1 MENLVI
7 RPSKLVDTDK
17 LAVFDFDWTMVKP
30 TGGRKFPKDENDWV
44 WWRSTVPKVLK
55 EYAKAKYRMIILTDQ
70 SKEWKITMIKNV
82 IKQLKIPF
90 TVIVGVDKNMQK
102 PNPALFQSEI
112 LEFDKDTSFY
122 VGDAAGREGE
132 WSDKDKVFA
141 DKIGMKF
148 YTPEEIFPM
157 EYKPFPAIS
166 IPKHKEV
173 IIMIGSPGSGK
184 STFIQQQLVPKGYY
198 IVDGDTLKLPHKM
211 VDDASKHLDQSI
223 VFDATNGTKERR
235 KYYIDFANEH
245 QMPVRCVW
253 VNTPIGEA
261 LENVKIRR
269 EKTGKNVPNVAVFQ
283 FHKKFEEPTEEECT
297 VIKV

>member
-7 RPSKLVDTDK
+7 RPSKLVDTNQ

-55 EYAKAKYRMIILTDQ
+55 ELAKSKYRMIILTDQ

-112 LEFDKDTSFY
+112 MNFDKDTSFY

-141 DKIGMKF
+141 NKIGMKF

-157 EYKPFPAIS
+157 EYKPFPDIS
-166 IPKHKEV
+166 IPKHNEV

-211 VDDASKHLDQSI
+211 LDDASKHLDQSI

-235 KYYIDFANEH
+235 KYYIDFAKEH
-245 QMPVRCVW
+245 QLPVRCVW
-253 VNTPIGEA
+253 VNTSIGEA
-261 LENVKIRR
+261 LDNVKIRR

-283 FHKKFEEPTEEECT
+283 YHKKFQEPTEEECT